1 MSKTIFYGVISL
13 DGYLAGESEDMSWAE
28 KYLSPDE
35 DFGWMELLTSCGS
48 MLQGRKTFE
57 FELKSAPDMERILP
71 TYVLT
76 EQPLKFD
83 GLQIPN
89 LHFIAGDLREVVKSI
104 MQKHPGNLFIGGG
117 AMLVDTMLTMGLI
130 DEMRLFIAPDILG
143 SGTKLFKGSKVRQQ
157 FKLASS
163 PSYRSGLVE
172 MRLEKSTN

>member
-1 MSKTIFYGVISL
+1 MSKSIFYGVISL
-13 DGYLAGESEDMSWAE
+13 DGYLSGPDGDMSWAE

-57 FELKSAPDMERILP
+57 FELDSVPDMERILP

-83 GLQIPN
+83 GLHIPN
-89 LHFIAGDLREVVKSI
+89 LHFISGDLREVVQSI
-104 MQKHPGNLFIGGG
+104 LAKHPGNLFIGGG
-117 AMLVDTMLTMGLI
+117 AMLVDTLMVMGLI
-130 DEMRLFIAPDILG
+130 DELRLFIAPDILG
-143 SGTKLFKGSKVRQQ
+143 SGTRLFKGSSIKAQ

-163 PSYRSGLVE
+163 RSFSSGLVE
-172 MRLEKSTN
+172 MRLEKLPS

>member
-57 FELKSAPDMERILP
+57 FELQAAPDMERILP

-83 GLQIPN
+83 GLHVPN
-89 LHFIAGDLREVVKSI
+89 LHFIAGDLRAGVKSI
-104 MQKHPGNLFIGGG
+104 LQKHPGNLFIGGG
-117 AMLVDTMLTMGLI
+117 AMLVDTMLTMGLV

-143 SGTKLFKGSKVRQQ
+143 SGTKLFKGSKITQQ
-157 FKLASS
+157 FELVSS
-163 PSYRSGLVE
+163 KPYKSGLVE
-172 MRLEKSTN
+172 LRLKRVK

>member
-1 MSKTIFYGVISL
+1 MSKSIFYGVISL
-13 DGYLAGESEDMSWAE
+13 DGYLSGPNGDMSWAE

-57 FELKSAPDMERILP
+57 FELDSVPDMERILP

-89 LHFIAGDLREVVKSI
+89 LHFISGDLREVVQSI
-104 MQKHPGNLFIGGG
+104 LAKHPGNLFIGGG
-117 AMLVDTMLTMGLI
+117 AMLVDTLMVMGLI
-130 DEMRLFIAPDILG
+130 DELRLFIAPDILG
-143 SGTKLFKGSKVRQQ
+143 SGTRLFKGSSIKSQ

-163 PSYRSGLVE
+163 RSYSTGLVE
-172 MRLEKSTN
+172 MRLEKLPS

>member
-1 MSKTIFYGVISL
+1 MSKSIFYGVISL
-13 DGYLAGESEDMSWAE
+13 DGYLSGPDGDMSWAE

-57 FELKSAPDMERILP
+57 FELDSVPDMERILP

-89 LHFIAGDLREVVKSI
+89 LHFISGDLREVVQSI
-104 MQKHPGNLFIGGG
+104 LAKHPGNLFIGGG
-117 AMLVDTMLTMGLI
+117 AMLVDTLMVMGLI
-130 DEMRLFIAPDILG
+130 DELRLFIAPDILG
-143 SGTKLFKGSKVRQQ
+143 SGTRLFKGSSIKAQ
-157 FKLASS
+157 FRLASS
-163 PSYRSGLVE
+163 RSYSSGLVE
-172 MRLEKSTN
+172 MRLEKLPN

>member
-1 MSKTIFYGVISL
+1 MSKSIFYGVISL
-13 DGYLAGESEDMSWAE
+13 DGYLSGPDGDMSWAE

-57 FELKSAPDMERILP
+57 FELDSVPDMERILP

-83 GLQIPN
+83 GLHIPN
-89 LHFIAGDLREVVKSI
+89 LHFISGDLREVVQSI
-104 MQKHPGNLFIGGG
+104 LAKHPGNLFIGGG
-117 AMLVDTMLTMGLI
+117 AMLVDTLMVMGLI
-130 DEMRLFIAPDILG
+130 DELRLFIAPEILG
-143 SGTKLFKGSKVRQQ
+143 SGTRLFKGSSIKAQ

-163 PSYRSGLVE
+163 RSYSSGLVE
-172 MRLEKSTN
+172 MRLEKLPS

>member
-57 FELKSAPDMERILP
+57 FELQSAPDMERILP

-117 AMLVDTMLTMGLI
+117 AMLVDTMLTMGLV

-143 SGTKLFKGSKVRQQ
+143 SGTKLFKGSKITQQ
-157 FKLASS
+157 FELVSS
-163 PSYRSGLVE
+163 KPYKSGLVE
-172 MRLEKSTN
+172 LRLQRVK

>member
-1 MSKTIFYGVISL
+1 MSKSIFYGVISL
-13 DGYLAGESEDMSWAE
+13 DGYLAGPDGDMSWAE
-28 KYLSPDE
+28 KYLSQDE

-57 FELKSAPDMERILP
+57 FELDSVPDMERILP

-89 LHFIAGDLREVVKSI
+89 LHFISGDLREVVQSI
-104 MQKHPGNLFIGGG
+104 LAKHPGNLFIGGG
-117 AMLVDTMLTMGLI
+117 AMLVDTLMVMGLI
-130 DEMRLFIAPDILG
+130 DELRLFIAPDILG
-143 SGTKLFKGSKVRQQ
+143 SGTRLFKGSSIKAQ

-163 PSYRSGLVE
+163 RSYSSGLVE
-172 MRLEKSTN
+172 MRLEKLSN

>member
-1 MSKTIFYGVISL
+1 MSKSIFYGVISL
-13 DGYLAGESEDMSWAE
+13 DGYLSGPDGDMSWAE

-57 FELKSAPDMERILP
+57 FELDSVPDMERILP

-89 LHFIAGDLREVVKSI
+89 LHFISGDLREVVHSI
-104 MQKHPGNLFIGGG
+104 LAKHPGNLFIGGG
-117 AMLVDTMLTMGLI
+117 AMLVDTLLVMGLI
-130 DEMRLFIAPDILG
+130 DELRLFIAPDILG
-143 SGTKLFKGSKVRQQ
+143 SGTRLFKGSSIKAQ

-163 PSYRSGLVE
+163 RSYSSGLVE
-172 MRLEKSTN
+172 MRLEKLPS

>member
-57 FELKSAPDMERILP
+57 FELKSVPDMERILP

-89 LHFIAGDLREVVKSI
+89 LFFIGGDLREVVKTI
-104 MQKHPGNLFIGGG
+104 MAKHPGNLFIGGG
-117 AMLVDTMLTMGLI
+117 AMLVDTMLSMGLI

-143 SGTKLFKGSKVRQQ
+143 AGTKLFKGSKVRQQ
-157 FKLASS
+157 FELASS
-163 PSYRSGLVE
+163 RSYNSGLVE
-172 MRLEKSTN
+172 MRLEKSRN

>member
-83 GLQIPN
+83 GLHIPN

-117 AMLVDTMLTMGLI
+117 AMLVDTMLTMGLV

-143 SGTKLFKGSKVRQQ
+143 SGTKLFKGSKITQQ
-157 FKLASS
+157 FELESS
-163 PSYRSGLVE
+163 KPYKSGLVE
-172 MRLEKSTN
+172 LRLQRVK

>member
-57 FELKSAPDMERILP
+57 FELQSAPDMERILP

-117 AMLVDTMLTMGLI
+117 AMLVDTMLTMGLV

-143 SGTKLFKGSKVRQQ
+143 SGTKLFKGSKITQQ
-157 FKLASS
+157 FELVSS
-163 PSYRSGLVE
+163 KPYKSGLVE
-172 MRLEKSTN
+172 LRLKRVK

>member
-1 MSKTIFYGVISL
+1 MSQTIFYGVISL
-13 DGYLAGESEDMSWAE
+13 DGYLAGESDDMSWAE

-57 FELKSAPDMERILP
+57 FELKSVPDMERILP

-89 LHFIAGDLREVVKSI
+89 LHFISGDLREVVSTI

-117 AMLVDTMLTMGLI
+117 AMLVDTMLSMGLI

-143 SGTKLFKGSKVRQQ
+143 AGTKLFKGSKARQQ
-157 FKLASS
+157 FKLAASRC
-163 PSYRSGLVE
+163 YNSGLVE
-172 MRLEKSTN
+172 MRLEKPTN

>member
-35 DFGWMELLTSCGS
+35 DYGWMELLTSCGS

-57 FELKSAPDMERILP
+57 FELTSAPDMERILP

-83 GLQIPN
+83 GLHIPN

-117 AMLVDTMLTMGLI
+117 AMLVDTMLTMGLV

-143 SGTKLFKGSKVRQQ
+143 SGTKLFKGSKIAQQ
-157 FKLASS
+157 FELVSS
-163 PSYRSGLVE
+163 KPYKSGLVE
-172 MRLEKSTN
+172 LRLQRVK

>member
-13 DGYLAGESEDMSWAE
+13 DGYLAGESDDMSWAE

-57 FELKSAPDMERILP
+57 FELKSVPDMERILP

-89 LHFIAGDLREVVKSI
+89 LHFISGDLREVVSTI

-117 AMLVDTMLTMGLI
+117 AMLVDTMLSMGLI

-143 SGTKLFKGSKVRQQ
+143 AGTRLFKGSKVKHK
-157 FKLASS
+157 FKLAASR
-163 PSYRSGLVE
+163 SYNSGLVE

>member
-13 DGYLAGESEDMSWAE
+13 DGYLAGESDDMSWAE

-57 FELKSAPDMERILP
+57 FELKSVPDMERILP
-71 TYVLT
+71 SYVLT

-89 LHFIAGDLREVVKSI
+89 LHFISGDLREVVSTI

-117 AMLVDTMLTMGLI
+117 AMLVDTMLSMGLI

-143 SGTKLFKGSKVRQQ
+143 AGTKLFKGSKVRNQ
-157 FKLASS
+157 FELLASK
-163 PSYRSGLVE
+163 SYKSGLVE
-172 MRLEKSTN
+172 LRLQRTN

>member
-57 FELKSAPDMERILP
+57 FELKSVPDMERILP

-89 LHFIAGDLREVVKSI
+89 LHFISGDLREVVSTI

-117 AMLVDTMLTMGLI
+117 AMLVDTMLSMGLI

-143 SGTKLFKGSKVRQQ
+143 AGTKLFKGSKVRNQ
-157 FKLASS
+157 FELLASK
-163 PSYRSGLVE
+163 SYKSGLVE
-172 MRLEKSTN
+172 LRLQRTN

>member
-1 MSKTIFYGVISL
+1 MPKTIFSGVISL

-83 GLQIPN
+83 GLHIPN

-117 AMLVDTMLTMGLI
+117 AMLVDTMLTMGLV

-143 SGTKLFKGSKVRQQ
+143 SGTKLFKGSKITQQ
-157 FKLASS
+157 FELESS
-163 PSYRSGLVE
+163 KPYKSGLVE
-172 MRLEKSTN
+172 LRLQRVK